1 MVRCHATSSSCVR
14 TADALL
20 AVLMPPSVRSGCAR
34 FILLLLTCA
43 LLGSCAT
50 GPRRSG
56 FSGGALR
63 LDTETVGRM
72 RYAAALRGAGGAAA
86 STVVRAVAS
95 TIGLLA
101 PEVLGVFQ
109 NDEEELSRL
118 EAALLECVQRAE
130 RDINA
135 ERFGSGAPTA
145 ADCKAVVGV
154 DRCGRPI
161 YQSMELGNLKH
172 TRALACMQD
181 ILKELWP
188 GPVSIEQRY
197 RFYRHAKVLETISRE
212 QEKRLLDADCAEEL
226 RGTIKP
232 DVVLHA
238 DRHLLRAILI
248 LDLKFPCLGFKD
260 PQWTD
265 YGEKSSYAGS
275 NQREIYEEAFGGT
288 ALMMSPKG
296 IFE

>member
-1 MVRCHATSSSCVR
+1 
-14 TADALL
+14 
-20 AVLMPPSVRSGCAR
+20 
-34 FILLLLTCA
+34 
-43 LLGSCAT
+43 
-50 GPRRSG
+50 
-56 FSGGALR
+56 
-63 LDTETVGRM
+63 M
-72 RYAAALRGAGGAAA
+72 RHAAALKRAAGVAVSTVAAA
-86 STVVRAVAS
+86 STIA
-95 TIGLLA
+95 LLA
-101 PEVLGVFQ
+101 PEVLGFFQ

-118 EAALLECVQRAE
+118 ETALLACVQRAE

-135 ERFGSGAPTA
+135 ERFGYGAPTA

-172 TRALACMQD
+172 ARALACMQD

-197 RFYRHAKVLETISRE
+197 RFYQHAKVLETVSRE
-212 QEKRLLDADCAEEL
+212 QEKRLLEADCAEEL

-238 DRHLLRAILI
+238 DRKLLRAILI
-248 LDLKFPCLGFKD
+248 LDLKFPCPADRD
-260 PQWTD
+260 PKWTG
-265 YGEKSSYAGS
+265 YGDTSVYAGS
-275 NQREIYEEAFGGT
+275 NQREIYGDAFGGK

>member
-1 MVRCHATSSSCVR
+1 
-14 TADALL
+14 
-20 AVLMPPSVRSGCAR
+20 
-34 FILLLLTCA
+34 
-43 LLGSCAT
+43 
-50 GPRRSG
+50 
-56 FSGGALR
+56 
-63 LDTETVGRM
+63 M
-72 RYAAALRGAGGAAA
+72 RYAAALKRAAGVAV
-86 STVVRAVAS
+86 STVAVAS
-95 TIGLLA
+95 TIALLA
-101 PEVLGVFQ
+101 PEVLGFFQ

-118 EAALLECVQRAE
+118 ETALLECVQRAE

-135 ERFGSGAPTA
+135 ERFGFGSPTA
-145 ADCKAVVGV
+145 EDCKAVVGV

-161 YQSMELGNLKH
+161 YQSMELGHLKH
-172 TRALACMQD
+172 ARALACMQD

-197 RFYRHAKVLETISRE
+197 RFYRNAKVLETVSRE

-238 DRHLLRAILI
+238 DRHLLRAILV
-248 LDLKFPCLGFKD
+248 LDLKFPCPGIRS
-260 PQWTD
+260 PQWTK
-265 YGEKSSYAGS
+265 YGEKSAYGGS
-275 NQREIYEEAFGGT
+275 SQHEIYREAFGGA

>member
-1 MVRCHATSSSCVR
+1 MRSAHG
-14 TADALL
+14 LL
-20 AVLMPPSVRSGCAR
+20 AAHMLPSVRAGCSR
-34 FILLLLTCA
+34 FILLLLSCA
-43 LLGSCAT
+43 LLGSCAA
-50 GPRRSG
+50 GPRHSG

-72 RYAAALRGAGGAAA
+72 RHAAALKRAAGVAVSTVAAA
-86 STVVRAVAS
+86 STIA
-95 TIGLLA
+95 LLA
-101 PEVLGVFQ
+101 PEVLGFFQ

-118 EAALLECVQRAE
+118 EVALLECVQRAE

-135 ERFGSGAPTA
+135 ERFGHGAPTV
-145 ADCKAVVGV
+145 ADCNAVVGV

-172 TRALACMQD
+172 ARALTCMQD

-197 RFYRHAKVLETISRE
+197 RFYRHAKVLETVSRE
-212 QEKRLLDADCAEEL
+212 EEKRLLDADCAEEL

-238 DRHLLRAILI
+238 DRKLLRAILL
-248 LDLKFPCLGFKD
+248 LDLKFPCPADRDPKWTEYGHKSTYSGSSQGRIYQEALGGK
-260 PQWTD
+260 
-265 YGEKSSYAGS
+265 
-275 NQREIYEEAFGGT
+275 
-288 ALMMSPKG
+288 ALMLSPKG

>member
-1 MVRCHATSSSCVR
+1 
-14 TADALL
+14 
-20 AVLMPPSVRSGCAR
+20 
-34 FILLLLTCA
+34 
-43 LLGSCAT
+43 
-50 GPRRSG
+50 
-56 FSGGALR
+56 
-63 LDTETVGRM
+63 M
-72 RYAAALRGAGGAAA
+72 RHAAALKRAAGAVV
-86 STVVRAVAS
+86 STVAVAS

-101 PEVLGVFQ
+101 PEVLGFFQ

-118 EAALLECVQRAE
+118 ETALLACVQRAE

-135 ERFGSGAPTA
+135 ERFGLGTPTA
-145 ADCKAVVGV
+145 VDCNAVVGV

-172 TRALACMQD
+172 ARALACMQD

-197 RFYRHAKVLETISRE
+197 RFYRHAKVLETVSRE
-212 QEKRLLDADCAEEL
+212 QEKRLLYADCAEEL

-248 LDLKFPCLGFKD
+248 LDLKFPCSGIGK
-260 PQWTD
+260 PKWTE
-265 YGEKSSYAGS
+265 YGDKSAYAGS
-275 NQREIYEEAFGGT
+275 SQGRIYEEALGGK
-288 ALMMSPKG
+288 ALILSPKG
-296 IFE
+296 VFE

>member
-1 MVRCHATSSSCVR
+1 
-14 TADALL
+14 
-20 AVLMPPSVRSGCAR
+20 
-34 FILLLLTCA
+34 
-43 LLGSCAT
+43 
-50 GPRRSG
+50 
-56 FSGGALR
+56 
-63 LDTETVGRM
+63 M
-72 RYAAALRGAGGAAA
+72 RHVAALRRAAGVAV
-86 STVVRAVAS
+86 STVVAAS

-101 PEVLGVFQ
+101 PEVLGFFQ

-118 EAALLECVQRAE
+118 EVALLECVQRAE
-130 RDINA
+130 RDINV
-135 ERFGSGAPTA
+135 ERFGYGAPTA
-145 ADCKAVVGV
+145 ADCNAVVGV

-172 TRALACMQD
+172 ARALACMQD

-188 GPVSIEQRY
+188 GPISIEQRY
-197 RFYRHAKVLETISRE
+197 RFYRHAKVLETVSRE
-212 QEKRLLDADCAEEL
+212 QEKRLLEVDCAEEL

-248 LDLKFPCLGFKD
+248 LDLKFPCPGD
-260 PQWTD
+260 RPPRWTE
-265 YGEKSSYAGS
+265 YGDTSVYVGS
-275 NQREIYEEAFGGT
+275 DQGELYGEAFGGK

>member
-1 MVRCHATSSSCVR
+1 M
-14 TADALL
+14 L
-20 AVLMPPSVRSGCAR
+20 PSVRAGCYR
-34 FILLLLTCA
+34 SILLLLSCA
-43 LLGSCAT
+43 LLGSCTAH
-50 GPRRSG
+50 PRHTG

-63 LDTETVGRM
+63 FDSETAGRM
-72 RYAAALRGAGGAAA
+72 RHAAELKRAAGVVV
-86 STVVRAVAS
+86 STVAVAS

-101 PEVLGVFQ
+101 PEVLGFFQ

-118 EAALLECVQRAE
+118 ETALLACVQRAE

-135 ERFGSGAPTA
+135 ERFGYGAPTA
-145 ADCKAVVGV
+145 EDCKAVVGV

-172 TRALACMQD
+172 ARALACMQD

-197 RFYRHAKVLETISRE
+197 RFYRNAKVLETISRE

-238 DRHLLRAILI
+238 DRHLLRAILV
-248 LDLKFPCLGFKD
+248 LDLKFPCPGDREPRWTKYGDKSPYDGFNQGQIYQDALGGK
-260 PQWTD
+260 
-265 YGEKSSYAGS
+265 
-275 NQREIYEEAFGGT
+275 
-288 ALMMSPKG
+288 ALMLSPTG